1 MTEGTL
7 DVQTTILIIGAAF
20 ALVLLLWLL
29 LGGRRRQSLRSKEQE
44 RVEFRVEDP
53 YAAAKDRP
61 YMRDAAPAPAPPTPA
76 VEPPAAAPAQP
87 QPPQPPS
94 AAPVLAGRPE
104 ADDDIDVS
112 QPAVPFAGEFGG
124 IAFPPHSTDHP
135 DQLTRLKGV
144 GPKLAAMLNEEGIT
158 RFEQLASLDEHEV
171 AALDNK
177 LGNFKGRLAR
187 DRVVEQARLLA
198 SGATEEYEAKF
209 GKLGG

>member
-1 MTEGTL
+1 MTDGTL
-7 DVQTTILIIGAAF
+7 DLQTTLIIMGAAF

-29 LGGRRRQSLRSKEQE
+29 LGGRRRQSLRSEEQE

-53 YAAAKDRP
+53 YAATKERP
-61 YMRDAAPAPAPPTPA
+61 YVRTAAPPPAATA
-76 VEPPAAAPAQP
+76 AEPPAAATEPS
-87 QPPQPPS
+87 QPPS
-94 AAPVLAGRPE
+94 AAPVLANRPE

-158 RFEQLASLDEHEV
+158 RFEQLASLDEHEL
-171 AALDNK
+171 AALDNR
-177 LGNFKGRLAR
+177 LGTFKGRLTR